1 MATDPR
7 TADYLIGQV
16 AALGTVD
23 VRKMFGE
30 YGVWCDGK
38 TVALLCDD
46 QLFVKPT
53 PAGRAHVGQVIG
65 GVPEAPAYPGAK
77 PGLVIDPDLW
87 ADAEWLGQLFTVTAA
102 ALPAPK
108 PRPKAKR
115 VQPD

>member
-7 TADYLIGQV
+7 TADYLVGQV
-16 AALGTVD
+16 AALGTVT

-53 PAGRAHVGQVIG
+53 PAGRAHVGE
-65 GVPEAPAYPGAK
+65 VPEGPAYPGAK
-77 PGLVIDPDLW
+77 PSLVIDPDLW
-87 ADAEWLGQLFTVTAA
+87 EDAEWLCQLFAVTAA

-108 PRPKAKR
+108 PRKR
-115 VQPD
+115 KTA

>member
-7 TADYLIGQV
+7 TAAYMADRV
-16 AALGTVD
+16 AALGTVE

-53 PAGRAHVGQVIG
+53 PAGRALVGE
-65 GVPEAPAYPGAK
+65 VPEAPAYPGAK
-77 PGLVIDPDLW
+77 PGLVIDQDRW
-87 ADAEWLGQLFTVTAA
+87 EDAEWLCQLLVVTAEG
-102 ALPAPK
+102 LPAPK
-108 PRPKAKR
+108 PRKR
-115 VQPD
+115 KSD